1 MFGGREDL
9 LLWSGSSSLALA
21 LVLRRNSLGR
31 DGLFD
36 GVEPTSFL
44 PFSFRLSLPSRA
56 DPSPSLQRPL
66 RFPIPPP
73 HPLPLLFTLPHKPVA
88 LPLHPIVE
96 HALPFLPAWRRLV
109 YEDDLA
115 LAAVWPGDGRGLG
128 VNGSG
133 ELFNEA
139 FEAVDLEGGA
149 EDKEEVGRSR
159 DIVKLKSADEVTVWM
174 VLVVEDDGR
183 AKTALSERSSAS
195 RDSLV
200 DW

>member
-1 MFGGREDL
+1 
-9 LLWSGSSSLALA
+9 
-21 LVLRRNSLGR
+21 
-31 DGLFD
+31 
-36 GVEPTSFL
+36 
-44 PFSFRLSLPSRA
+44 
-56 DPSPSLQRPL
+56 
-66 RFPIPPP
+66 
-73 HPLPLLFTLPHKPVA
+73 
-88 LPLHPIVE
+88 
-96 HALPFLPAWRRLV
+96 
-109 YEDDLA
+109 
-115 LAAVWPGDGRGLG
+115 

-195 RDSLV
+195 RDSLM